1 MLRLRSI
8 CSFVISKDVLFACL
22 SLFLSL
28 VSHAQLKN
36 INATGYSGLGMIP
49 SAQVLAT
56 GSVSMAYENQTP
68 GHQGLKGF
76 NYSVGFGV
84 TDHIEASARLA
95 TDDQKC
101 NEFAPGSCP
110 VGHIRDFSTSLKYQ
124 IPTDWI
130 PLNAMRN
137 KDTNF
142 AVGLTDFGGA
152 ASHFSS
158 KYAVATKRIDQF
170 QFSLGAAKA
179 GVPEAPLHGFFGG
192 VQWNPNSW
200 SQLSYDQI
208 GRNAWTH
215 ASVYGHLPD
224 NPKYDLYLTLHNRLT
239 TNTVTER
246 SWMGFGVNIPLSD
259 TKEIKE
265 LSQPKSRLVKLAK
278 IKRFDLQD
286 DLSKNGFQKAKLGK
300 RGETLVLWVDQE
312 NYQWNAMDAA
322 GVALGLLASTFGDSA
337 QSFELVVGSRG
348 LDVLSVSGLASCVKK
363 WFESDDACATGLEI
377 KSLVNHPIDLK
388 DVKWEFDTTAMIRPE
403 LVVSPSLVN
412 VLGSE
417 FGVFDLDVGANINP
431 VVSLWSGGFIE
442 SNTVVPLGI
451 RTKNF
456 NDRLPY
462 SPSKITQQ
470 VTRQLFHQIASLDKF
485 NTQAMVSVGK
495 IYKSWSGV
503 ALETNTYSQ
512 DGKSRLGLMGGT
524 FENKD
529 LVLNSKKKY
538 ELLSY
543 RYQMDNRYNATSEI
557 VAGKFWSGDTGFN
570 ISERFWHG
578 DISLNFYY
586 KRTRMSGNDQAVSF
600 AGFTIGLPL
609 TPRVNSSFERLNLRG
624 ANQFAYTA
632 ESKVGST
639 NNNLTSAMGEVP
651 RTGDTLTQMSNRD
664 RTSDAF
670 YQLRRE
676 RLRQAFLDLR
686 VQDRKSW
693 IYD

>member
-8 CSFVISKDVLFACL
+8 CKFLLCKGVFFTCL
-22 SLFLSL
+22 CFFFSLT
-28 VSHAQLKN
+28 SHSQLKN
-36 INATGYSGLGMIP
+36 INATGYTGLGMIP
-49 SAQVLAT
+49 SAEVLGT

-68 GHQGLKGF
+68 GHMGVKGF
-76 NYSVGFGV
+76 NYNVGFGV
-84 TDHIEASARLA
+84 TDHLEASARLA

-101 NEFAPGSCP
+101 NEFAAGSCP
-110 VGHIRDFSTSLKYQ
+110 IGHFRDFSTSLKYQ
-124 IPTDWI
+124 IPTDWMT
-130 PLNAMRN
+130 LNAMSN
-137 KDTNF
+137 KDTSF
-142 AVGLTDFGGA
+142 AFGLTDFGGA
-152 ASHFSS
+152 ASYFSS
-158 KYAVATKRIDQF
+158 KYAVATKRMDQF

-179 GVPEAPLHGFFGG
+179 SAVSAPLHGFFGG

-200 SQLSYDQI
+200 SQLAYDQI

-215 ASVYGHLPD
+215 ASVYGRLPE

-239 TNTVTER
+239 TNTVTEKN
-246 SWMGFGVNIPLSD
+246 WIGLGITIPLSD
-259 TKEIKE
+259 TKEFKE
-265 LSQPKSRLVKLAK
+265 ESQVKSRLVKLAK

-286 DLSKNGFQKAKLGK
+286 DLNKNGFQKAKLGT
-300 RGETLVLWVDQE
+300 RGETIVLWVDQE

-322 GVALGLLASTFGDSA
+322 GLALGLLASTFGDTA

-363 WFESDDACATGLEI
+363 WFESDDVCASGLEI
-377 KSLVNHPIDLK
+377 KSLVNHPVDLK
-388 DVKWEFDTTAMIRPE
+388 GIKWEFDTTSMIRPE

-417 FGVFDLDVGANINP
+417 VGVFDLDVGANINP

-456 NDRLPY
+456 NDHQAY
-462 SPSKITQQ
+462 ATSKITQQ
-470 VTRQLFHQIASLDKF
+470 VTRQLFHQVTSIDKL
-485 NTQAMVSVGK
+485 NSQAMVSVGK
-495 IYKSWSGV
+495 IYKSWSGLS
-503 ALETNTYSQ
+503 LETNTYSS
-512 DGKSRLGLMGGT
+512 DGKSRLGLMGGA

-529 LVLNSKKKY
+529 LVLNTKRKY

-543 RYQMDNRYNATSEI
+543 RYQMDNRYNATTEI
-557 VAGKFWSGDTGFN
+557 MAGKFWSGDTGFN
-570 ISERFWHG
+570 ISEKFWHG
-578 DISLNFYY
+578 DISLNFYF
-586 KRTRMSGNDQAVSF
+586 KRTRMSENEQAVSF
-600 AGFTIGLPL
+600 AGFTVGLPL
-609 TPRVNSSFERLNLRG
+609 TPRVNSSLERLNLRG

-632 ESKVGST
+632 ESKVLSS
-639 NNNLTSAMGEVP
+639 NNILTSSMGEVP

-664 RTSDAF
+664 RTSDGF